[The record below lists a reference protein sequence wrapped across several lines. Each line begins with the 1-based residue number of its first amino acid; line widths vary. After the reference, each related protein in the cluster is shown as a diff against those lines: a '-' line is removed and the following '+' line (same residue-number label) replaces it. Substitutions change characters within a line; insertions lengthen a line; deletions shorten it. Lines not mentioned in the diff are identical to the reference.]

1 MESQKLVCLNASQ
14 VGSGREVAR
23 WPIKYDGVKIELSLG
38 LDDSGVWGRE
48 FIMVLISGKAV
59 KTFLKCYYSV
69 CQNPFAFDVLMP
81 ATQMKSNS

>member
-38 LDDSGVWGRE
+38 LDDSGV
-48 FIMVLISGKAV
+48 
-59 KTFLKCYYSV
+59 
-69 CQNPFAFDVLMP
+69 
-81 ATQMKSNS
+81 